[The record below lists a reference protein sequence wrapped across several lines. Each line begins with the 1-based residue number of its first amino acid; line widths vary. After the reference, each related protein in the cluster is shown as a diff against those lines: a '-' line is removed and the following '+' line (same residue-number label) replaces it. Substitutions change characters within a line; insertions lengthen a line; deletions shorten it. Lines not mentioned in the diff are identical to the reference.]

1 MSIHWPIESEYGK
14 ELARWNTPR
23 NVVVKDSNDE
33 PLKDSQ
39 TGEFIRGKKCVGYE
53 EYPRMMY
60 MAHRLPNGQ
69 PSAGEIQPH
78 PAFCLS
84 REEYEQRCAYID
96 QFNRECQRIVR
107 DESEQRLAEA
117 QGWRK
122 TTTAALDL
130 YEQQQQEIARAAA
143 EAEYRA
149 QRMSSKARREWDGV
163 QDQSS
168 EHVVDVTT
176 KKRGPGRPRKVVAV
190 APMAGTIPARPGAPS
205 Q

>member
-1 MSIHWPIESEYGK
+1 MSVHWPIESEYGK

-33 PLKDSQ
+33 PMRDSQ
-39 TGEFIRGKKCVGYE
+39 TGEFIRGKKCAGYE
-53 EYPRMMY
+53 EFPRMMY
-60 MAHRLPNGQ
+60 KANRLPNGQ

-78 PAFCLS
+78 PAWCLS
-84 REEYEQRCAYID
+84 REEYEQRCNYIE
-96 QFNRECQRIVR
+96 QFNRECQRVVN
-107 DESEQRLAEA
+107 DEAEMRFSFN

-122 TTTAALDL
+122 TTKEALDL
-130 YEQQQQEIARAAA
+130 YEEQQQEIARAAA

-149 QRMSSKARREWDGV
+149 QRMSAKARREWDSV
-163 QDQSS
+163 QGDSS

-176 KKRGPGRPRKVVAV
+176 KKRGPGRPRRAVAV
-190 APMAGTIPARPGAPS
+190 APMAGTIPPRPGAPS